1 MTSADLPIR
10 SDIVR
15 SDVVQT
21 LESEPATGHH
31 TADVVSVDDDGATV
45 AVEFSGARRQ
55 ATVAIS
61 CLVRPLPGD
70 RVLLYCDAE
79 RTYVLNVLE
88 REGANWGMLSLP
100 GRGNLSIEG
109 ETIAIAARQ
118 RMSLRGDS
126 IDLQTK
132 LFAVLAERATWIGK
146 LYTLIADRLRS
157 SAQVQETTA
166 DTLTVKAVERFAII
180 DRMDSLQAEMQAT
193 MISGVTTETAH
204 SKVIS
209 VTEDV
214 RIDGKRVMVA

>member
-1 MTSADLPIR
+1 MNSADLPTRAEI
-10 SDIVR
+10 
-15 SDVVQT
+15 VQT
-21 LESEPATGHH
+21 VESEPATGHH
-31 TADVVSVDDDGATV
+31 ISRVVSVEDDGAAV
-45 AVEFSGARRQ
+45 CVEFSGTQRQ
-55 ATVAIS
+55 ATVAVS

-79 RTYVLNVLE
+79 RAYVLNVLE
-88 REGANWGMLSLP
+88 RDGANWGMVSLP

-109 ETIAIAARQ
+109 ETVAIAARQ

-126 IDLQTK
+126 IDLQAK
-132 LFAVLAERATWIGK
+132 VFAVLAERGTWIGK

-157 SAQVQETTA
+157 SAQVQEATA
-166 DTLTVKAVERFAII
+166 DTLTVKAVERFAIV
-180 DRMDSLQAEMQAT
+180 DRMDSLQAEMQST
-193 MISGVTTETAH
+193 VISGVATETAH

>member
-10 SDIVR
+10 SER
-15 SDVVQT
+15 VQT
-21 LESEPATGHH
+21 LESEPTTGHH
-31 TADVVSVDDDGATV
+31 IAGVVSVDDDGAT
-45 AVEFSGARRQ
+45 AGVEFSGARRQ

-70 RVLLYCDAE
+70 RVLLYCDAS
-79 RTYVLNVLE
+79 RTFVLNVLE
-88 REGANWGMLSLP
+88 REGANWSVVSLP

-109 ETIAIAARQ
+109 ETVAIAARQ
-118 RMSLRGDS
+118 RMSLRADS
-126 IDLQTK
+126 IDLQSK
-132 LFAVLAERATWIGK
+132 LLAVLAERATWIGK

-157 SAQVQETTA
+157 SAQVQETSA
-166 DTLTVKAVERFAII
+166 DTLTVKAVERFAIV

-193 MISGVTTETAH
+193 KISGVATETAH

-214 RIDGKRVMVA
+214 RIDGKRVLVA

>member
-1 MTSADLPIR
+1 MTSAELPVR
-10 SDIVR
+10 ADI
-15 SDVVQT
+15 VQT
-21 LESEPATGHH
+21 LETEPAAGHH
-31 TADVVSVDDDGATV
+31 IANIVSVDDDGAIV
-45 AVEFSGARRQ
+45 DVEFAGTRRQ
-55 ATVAIS
+55 AGVAVS

-70 RVLLYCDAE
+70 RVLVYCDAS
-79 RTYVLNVLE
+79 RAFVLSVLE
-88 REGANWGMLSLP
+88 REGANWGVVSLP

-109 ETIAIAARQ
+109 ETVAVAARQ
-118 RMSLRGDS
+118 RMSLRADS
-126 IDLQTK
+126 IDLQAK
-132 LFAVLAERATWIGK
+132 LFAVLAERGSWIGK

-166 DTLTVKAVERFAII
+166 DTLTVKAVERFAIV

-193 MISGVTTETAH
+193 MISGVATETAH